1 MKIDKYD
8 DFWDDDEEDEEY
20 DEDDKYECDVDDE
33 REYVFFV
40 NNSIDEAMEAY
51 ENKKTRHNKLETL
64 LYHALKEA
72 KSQIS
77 DDHDYLNY

>member
-20 DEDDKYECDVDDE
+20 SEDDKYEYDDE